1 MQNKKDS
8 RISLGRSGN
17 SPSLIPALWNIG
29 ILLHKQATRNKHF
42 ETECKYVNMY
52 MYYIF
57 FFSRSKRKQEN
68 KKYSTKE
75 GSKYEDLGL
84 MAALSDLIS
93 QTYKSTFNE
102 VSSLLR
108 VLVKYGFKDT
118 AKKIQDKTMKLD
130 AEIKEKESVIWNP
143 KWMDTL
149 VHEDQN
155 VKFGPGATTEEIVNK
170 TNDQDSVYKPEL
182 SMLEPKFR
190 FPPQRLPNND
200 WMLQILM

>member
-1 MQNKKDS
+1 
-8 RISLGRSGN
+8 
-17 SPSLIPALWNIG
+17 
-29 ILLHKQATRNKHF
+29 
-42 ETECKYVNMY
+42 
-52 MYYIF
+52 
-57 FFSRSKRKQEN
+57 
-68 KKYSTKE
+68 
-75 GSKYEDLGL
+75 
-84 MAALSDLIS
+84 
-93 QTYKSTFNE
+93 
-102 VSSLLR
+102 
-108 VLVKYGFKDT
+108 
-118 AKKIQDKTMKLD
+118 MKLD

-170 TNDQDSVYKPEL
+170 SNDQDSVYKPEL

>member
-1 MQNKKDS
+1 M
-8 RISLGRSGN
+8 
-17 SPSLIPALWNIG
+17 PYEVFNI
-29 ILLHKQATRNKHF
+29 
-42 ETECKYVNMY
+42 Y
-52 MYYIF
+52 F
-57 FFSRSKRKQEN
+57 FFSRSKRKQEK

-75 GSKYEDLGL
+75 GSQYEDLGL

-108 VLVKYGFKDT
+108 LLVKYGFKDT

>member
-1 MQNKKDS
+1 
-8 RISLGRSGN
+8 
-17 SPSLIPALWNIG
+17 
-29 ILLHKQATRNKHF
+29 
-42 ETECKYVNMY
+42 
-52 MYYIF
+52 
-57 FFSRSKRKQEN
+57 
-68 KKYSTKE
+68 
-75 GSKYEDLGL
+75 

-149 VHEDQN
+149 GMAIPVLEFSR
-155 VKFGPGATTEEIVNK
+155 VGYKIKKVFG
-170 TNDQDSVYKPEL
+170 
-182 SMLEPKFR
+182 
-190 FPPQRLPNND
+190 
-200 WMLQILM
+200 

>member
-1 MQNKKDS
+1 MIEIYSKINF
-8 RISLGRSGN
+8 
-17 SPSLIPALWNIG
+17 
-29 ILLHKQATRNKHF
+29 H
-42 ETECKYVNMY
+42 
-52 MYYIF
+52 
-57 FFSRSKRKQEN
+57 FSRNRRKQEN

-84 MAALSDLIS
+84 MVALHDLIS
-93 QTYKSTFNE
+93 QTYKSNFNE

-130 AEIKEKESVIWNP
+130 SEIKEKEPVIWNP
-143 KWMDTL
+143 KWMENL
-149 VHEDQN
+149 HEDEN
-155 VKFGPGATTEEIVNK
+155 LKFGPGATTEDILNRA
-170 TNDQDSVYKPEL
+170 NNQDSVYKPEL

-190 FPPQRLPNND
+190 FPPQKVPNND